1 MNHQVLHYKEAFVK
15 LCFIISL
22 LLLCSQSSRAH
33 AIAQEVANY
42 SRWSYLPTTQLMTMG
57 KGYTTVKNKPD
68 SALLCYTIVANR
80 YYEKKLKDEELS
92 QSIKAMAQLSTL
104 YINNFYDYAKA
115 YFYCIQAQSLIKKH
129 GCDDLLPQVLLNM
142 AIIKSYQHNLERAS
156 AQGIDKAVLYAFK
169 MSFHSAVK
177 YKQWNIANAAF
188 IDMMIE
194 TAFQGQASLI
204 AKESAIVKLKIPRCA
219 STPWLDYDKAM
230 IDGVNAYDKGNYDEA
245 LAHFNTMLAK
255 VKSNL
260 PPNRVSSESLARNFL
275 CMVYEKTHR
284 YDQLIAELHNNE
296 RLARSKHVNVILC
309 DAYQNLYCTYETLN
323 KPDSAAKYKLL
334 WLQVKADLE
343 KNNKLNKIDETQFLY
358 DLQIKNQQVREAAII
373 NQMHQYIIGAISTF
387 SLIIIILLII
397 VVKKYRQV
405 NEQNRYLYER
415 MQALL
420 DNNSES
426 AQQDALQI
434 TPKAKYS
441 HSTLDEDAKSEL
453 QQHIL
458 EVMQNSA
465 EVYSE
470 NFNLEML
477 AQMVNSNRTN
487 VSQAVNEKFA
497 NFKQMLIEYRIK
509 EACRRMN
516 NVAAYGNYTVEG
528 IAQSVG
534 FKSRT
539 NFAANFRRVT
549 GLTPSSYQ
557 HMAKNKRK

>member
-1 MNHQVLHYKEAFVK
+1 MSYQVFLYKKALTTLLFAVG
-15 LCFIISL
+15 L
-22 LLLCSQSSRAH
+22 LLLCSQSAMAH
-33 AIAQEVANY
+33 AMAQEVANY
-42 SRWSYLPTTQLMTMG
+42 GKWSYLPTTRLMNMG
-57 KGYTTVKNKPD
+57 NSYSTARDKPD

-80 YYEKKLKDEELS
+80 YYEKKLKGEELS

-115 YFYCIQAQSLIKKH
+115 YFYCIQAQNLIKKH
-129 GCDDLLPQVLLNM
+129 GCDNLLPQVLLNV
-142 AIIKSYQHNLERAS
+142 AIIKSYQHNLEHS
-156 AQGIDKAVLYAFK
+156 GAQGIDKAVLYAFK
-169 MSFHSAVK
+169 RSFHSAVK

-188 IDMMIE
+188 VDMMIE

-204 AKESAIVKLKIPRCA
+204 AKESAIVKLQVPRCA

-230 IDGVNAYDKGNYDEA
+230 IDGVDAYDKGHYDEA
-245 LAHFNTMLAK
+245 LTHFNTMLTK
-255 VKSNL
+255 VGSNL

-284 YDQLIAELHNNE
+284 YDELIAQLHNNE
-296 RLARSKHVNVILC
+296 RLALSNHVNVILS
-309 DAYQNLYCTYETLN
+309 DAYQNLCSTYETLN

-343 KNNKLNKIDETQFLY
+343 KDNKLNKIDETQFLY
-358 DLQIKNQQVREAAII
+358 DLQLKNQQVREAAII
-373 NQMHQYIIGAISTF
+373 NQMHRYIIAAISSF

-415 MQALL
+415 TQALL
-420 DNNSES
+420 GNNQES
-426 AQQDALQI
+426 GPEAELRPA
-434 TPKAKYS
+434 TKTKYS
-441 HSTLDEDAKSEL
+441 HSSLDEEAKSEL
-453 QQHIL
+453 QQRISA
-458 EVMQNSA
+458 VMQNSA

-470 NFNLEML
+470 NFSIELL
-477 AQMVNSNRTN
+477 AQMVDSNRTN

-516 NVAAYGNYTVEG
+516 NVTAYGNYTVEG

-557 HMAKNKRK
+557 RMAKNKQK